1 MEQISFN
8 YQECLLALTAVVSN
22 ADGVNHSSEIDAR
35 VNMILNEGISNGT
48 IKGYEAK
55 YAELDGGEKTLQA
68 AIVSL
73 QSETEESKAKALAY
87 MYLVANV
94 GTTDEDELVD
104 LSHLEEVE
112 NWQNSDDYVDLEEL
126 AVINKAKKELGLSLT
141 AIKEAFKNLP
151 EAKRITG

>member
-8 YQECLLALTAVVSN
+8 YQESLLALTAVVSN
-22 ADGVNHSSEIDAR
+22 ADGVNHSSEVDVR
-35 VNMILNEGISNGT
+35 VNMILNEKISNST

-55 YAELDGGEKTLQA
+55 YAELDGGEKTLEV
-68 AIVSL
+68 AIESL
-73 QSETEESKAKALAY
+73 QSEDDEAKAKALAY

-104 LSHLEEVE
+104 LSQLEEVE

-126 AVINKAKKELGLSLT
+126 AVINKAKKELKISLS
-141 AIKEAFKNLP
+141 AIKDAFKNLP
-151 EAKRITG
+151 EARRITG